1 MTEIRVIILCKAPVP
16 GAVKTR
22 LIPAVGAG
30 SAANIHARLATE
42 TIGDC
47 LALARSHPEVQLELW
62 CSPDTQHAFFHSFPT
77 VSLFNQQ
84 GEDLGERMA
93 HALCASSLPA
103 ILIGTDCPPVNKAYL
118 QNAIEQLKHKPV
130 VIAPAEDGGYGLIGM
145 QVPSASVFQNIEWST
160 DKVLTETLS
169 RCEEQEL
176 EAFLLPEIW
185 DVDEAKDLDR
195 WLAGDAKS

>member
-22 LIPAVGAG
+22 LIPTVGAG

-145 QVPSASVFQNIEWST
+145 QAPSASVFQNIEWST

-176 EAFLLPEIW
+176 EASSFFHRP
-185 DVDEAKDLDR
+185 
-195 WLAGDAKS
+195 